1 MGVAPQG
8 SSAEDGTILRVSSA
22 EPDPVG
28 FLGRIK
34 GISDKDISDKDVAP
48 VADGNAERS
57 LGLLEQAKSGG

>member
-34 GISDKDISDKDVAP
+34 GISDKDVAP